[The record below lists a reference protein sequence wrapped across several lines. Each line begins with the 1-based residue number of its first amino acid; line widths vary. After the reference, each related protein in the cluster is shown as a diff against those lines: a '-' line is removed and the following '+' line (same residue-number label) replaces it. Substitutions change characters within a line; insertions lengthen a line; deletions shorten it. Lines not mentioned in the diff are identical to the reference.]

1 MSLGI
6 VVKGP
11 EGLVLV
17 VVKYVHSGTTL
28 LEEFYDNSR

>member
-11 EGLVLV
+11 EGLVLA
-17 VVKYVHSGTTL
+17 VVKCVHSSTTL
-28 LEEFYDNSR
+28 LEEFYDNGR